1 MNRKLGMAF
10 IALVMMAT
18 SPSKMNAQSCAQHTN
33 TISENLRFNESTY
46 PYKDGLLI
54 ANFGTEQLN
63 PLNSEGKGYIVYSKE
78 GKNSVLIPSDGFLSA
93 PKGMFVRN
101 GHLFVCDVNKVV
113 VYNLDNPSL
122 KPYII
127 NMPEGNLFVNDL
139 VASGNNLY
147 VSVTNTD
154 KIYRI
159 DISDLSH
166 IGAPVEWVKVAGP
179 NGLLIEKE
187 VMYIASY
194 PADGKTTD
202 KNVIYRIADLD
213 RPRPERFITVPGQY
227 DGIALSTNKEALY
240 ITNWSP
246 AQISKVDLK
255 SKRMTPLNLSLKQD
269 LVGPA
274 DISTANGM
282 LYIPDL
288 PNSRVVI
295 VKEDDFL
302 D

>member
-10 IALVMMAT
+10 IALVVIAT
-18 SPSKMNAQSCAQHTN
+18 SQSKMDAQSSANIIGEH
-33 TISENLRFNESTY
+33 LRFSESTY
-46 PYKDGLLI
+46 PYKEGLLI

-78 GKNSVLIPSDGFLSA
+78 GKNRVLIPSDGFLSA

-113 VYNLDNPSL
+113 VYNLNNSSL
-122 KPYII
+122 KPHII

-139 VASGNNLY
+139 AASGNNLY

-166 IGAPVEWVKVAGP
+166 IGAPVEWVEVAGP
-179 NGLLIEKE
+179 NGLLVEE
-187 VMYIASY
+187 GVMYIASY
-194 PADGKTTD
+194 PADGNTTD
-202 KNVIYRIADLD
+202 KNVIYRIANLD
-213 RPRPERFITVPGQY
+213 TPRPERFITLPGQY

-240 ITNWSP
+240 ITNWLP

-255 SKRMTPLNLSLKQD
+255 SKAVTPLNLSLERA
-269 LVGPA
+269 LAGPA
-274 DISTANGM
+274 DISTANGV

-288 PNSRVVI
+288 PNSRVI
-295 VKEDDFL
+295 MVKEDDFL

>member
-1 MNRKLGMAF
+1 MNRKLSMAF
-10 IALVMMAT
+10 IALVVIAT
-18 SPSKMNAQSCAQHTN
+18 SQLEINAQRNMQNADI
-33 TISENLRFNESTY
+33 ISENLRFNESTY

-63 PLNSEGKGYIVYSKE
+63 PLNSEGKGYIVYFKE
-78 GKNSVLIPSDGFLSA
+78 GKNTILIPSDGFLSA

-113 VYNLDNPSL
+113 VYNLDNSSL
-122 KPYII
+122 EPYII

-139 VASGNNLY
+139 AASENNLY

-159 DISDLSH
+159 DISDFSH
-166 IGAPVEWVKVAGP
+166 IGTPVEWLKVAGP
-179 NGLLIEKE
+179 NGLLIEDG

-202 KNVIYRIADLD
+202 KNIIYRIADLNV
-213 RPRPERFITVPGQY
+213 PRPERFITVPGQY
-227 DGIALSTNKEALY
+227 DGIALSSNKEALY

-255 SKRMTPLNLSLKQD
+255 SKKITPLDLSLERG

-274 DISTANGM
+274 DISTANGV

-288 PNSRVVI
+288 PNSRVVR
-295 VKEDDFL
+295 VREDDFI

>member
-1 MNRKLGMAF
+1 MNRKLSMAF
-10 IALVMMAT
+10 IALVMIAA
-18 SPSKMNAQSCAQHTN
+18 SQSKMDAQSNRQKAN
-33 TISENLRFNESTY
+33 IMSENLRFNESTY
-46 PYKDGLLI
+46 PYKEGLLI

-78 GKNSVLIPSDGFLSA
+78 GKNTVLIPSDGILSA
-93 PKGMFVRN
+93 PKGMLVRN

-113 VYNLDNPSL
+113 VYNLDNSSV

-127 NMPEGNLFVNDL
+127 KMPEGNLFVNDL
-139 VASGNNLY
+139 AASGSNLY

-166 IGAPVEWVKVAGP
+166 IGAPVEWVDVAGP
-179 NGLLIEKE
+179 NGLLIDEGI
-187 VMYIASY
+187 MYIASY
-194 PADGKTTD
+194 PADGNTTD

-213 RPRPERFITVPGQY
+213 TPRPERFITVPGQY

-246 AQISKVDLK
+246 AQISKIDLR
-255 SKRMTPLNLSLKQD
+255 SKKITSLDLSLEPG

-274 DISTANGM
+274 DISTANGV